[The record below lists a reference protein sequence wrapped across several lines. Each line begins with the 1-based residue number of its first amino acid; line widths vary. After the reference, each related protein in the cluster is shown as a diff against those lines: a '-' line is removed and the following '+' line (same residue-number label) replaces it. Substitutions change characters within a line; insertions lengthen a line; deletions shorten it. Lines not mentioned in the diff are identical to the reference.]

1 MPWVPAAIAGGAAIY
16 GAVKGSGSSSPAPD
30 PASDPNSPA
39 NRLAAQTKDNDFSYG
54 GDNGGERTFQNG
66 KWVQGPNGAQQAIAR
81 DQGMGQK
88 WADMQAPTTDY
99 TQGNQ
104 SRGSQQDAL
113 SMMRSAANGNAPS
126 AAETMMR
133 QGNDQAVA
141 NSLAMAAGARGQG
154 AMAGAQQSAMGNASA
169 MSTTNVNNMGAMRAG
184 EMANARGQYG
194 SMASGLRGQDDAR
207 SQYGSNLAMQQRAL
221 GQQGQLGFEQ
231 LGSHVADAQ
240 LGARMAHQGGDEA
253 HWMAQ
258 MKTDQASTDRNVN
271 AYMGGI
277 NAVASVGGKI
287 AT

>member
-207 SQYGSNLAMQQRAL
+207 PRRTMNSSNRVQDSRSSDSSSLKGVARIGITPVNSVPLMLSIRSMNKIFYRHNHDAGQKHRLGHHQRDR
-221 GQQGQLGFEQ
+221 
-231 LGSHVADAQ
+231 SPAQ
-240 LGARMAHQGGDEA
+240 CG
-253 HWMAQ
+253 
-258 MKTDQASTDRNVN
+258 
-271 AYMGGI
+271 
-277 NAVASVGGKI
+277 
-287 AT
+287 